1 MKPNRTAEDGI
12 YPMETGKG
20 NEKDV
25 AVSLPVQNNAN
36 RVAGR
41 DIGQPA
47 PRRAT
52 VFQVRTFSS
61 FEELPPPYLR
71 LFDDHNAPG
80 LFLTLPW
87 FRNFAATALE
97 EGDRIRIYGVS
108 TVDDP
113 GEAAGMFVA
122 RSNDTAPLRKLS
134 ALTSYYSCFFGLHLR
149 GRGATMRE
157 ILSAL
162 AGAIAAEKP
171 RWDIINIQP
180 LDVGTEHFPMLAEAL
195 RTAGFAVQTFFCFG
209 NWYLP
214 VCGRSYAQYVETLPT
229 VVKNTLSRKRKKL
242 EKSGRAKVEIVTGGK
257 DLETSI
263 EAYTKVYLASWK
275 RPEPYP
281 EFIPGLIRTCAE
293 MGTLRL
299 GLVSVDGEAAAAQ
312 FWMVHNGAAL
322 IYKLAYDERF
332 ADLSV
337 GTILTS
343 TLMEHAL
350 DIDKVDEV
358 DYLSGDDNYKKHWMS
373 HRRERW
379 GILAMNRRTPR
390 GAMGIIRHTC
400 GRAIKRAFFGLYNG
414 LRNRGEHPLTPPD
427 GNSAQK

>member
-1 MKPNRTAEDGI
+1 
-12 YPMETGKG
+12 
-20 NEKDV
+20 
-25 AVSLPVQNNAN
+25 VQSTAN
-36 RVAGR
+36 RAASR
-41 DIGQPA
+41 DTAQPA
-47 PRRAT
+47 ARRAP

-61 FEELPPPYLR
+61 LEELPAGYLR
-71 LFDDHNAPG
+71 LFEGHQAPG

-87 FRNFAATALE
+87 FRNFAATALD

-108 TVDDP
+108 PVDDP
-113 GEAAGMFVA
+113 SEAACMFVA
-122 RSNDTAPLRKLS
+122 RSNDAAPLRKLS

-149 GRGATMRE
+149 GPGALVRE
-157 ILSAL
+157 ILQAL

-171 RWDIINIQP
+171 RWDIIDIQP
-180 LDVGTEHFPMLAEAL
+180 LDVDAEYFPVLADAL
-195 RTAGFAVQTFFCFG
+195 RMSGFAVQTFFCFG

-242 EKSGRAKVEIVTGGK
+242 EKSGRAKVEIITGGK

-281 EFIPGLIRTCAE
+281 KFIPGLIRMCAE
-293 MGTLRL
+293 MGMLRL
-299 GLVSVDGEAAAAQ
+299 GLVWVDGEAAAAQ
-312 FWMVHNGAAL
+312 LWIVHNGAAL

-343 TLMEHAL
+343 TLMEQAL

-358 DYLSGDDNYKKHWMS
+358 DYGSGDDNYKKHWMS

-390 GAMGIIRHTC
+390 GAMGIVRHMG
-400 GRAIKRAFFGLYNG
+400 GRAIKRAFFGLYNR
-414 LRNRGEHPLTPPD
+414 LRNRGEDPPAPPD
-427 GNSAQK
+427 GNTAQKQEKEVT